1 MSALGCSWQG
11 DTSYLCWDR
20 TWLQPDQVSS
30 TSPPFLG
37 SSWSVCPSSRAS
49 PSPKQLYFKN
59 EAEPLR
65 ANYRSG
71 DGTAAQ
77 SRAPLG
83 RAHTQGHQQHQ
94 NTQAPS
100 GSYRTTRPLSCFS
113 CQPIPWIL
121 HRAKTQQSEQRLIS
135 EQPSTSP
142 APSIKHDPADAFSL
156 HLAWKSSAKHFS
168 IAAIEKKNII
178 IIIIIICKGAEI
190 KSNHRFTFW
199 ELPWEHEKVLSEGR

>member
-59 EAEPLR
+59 EAEPLHV
-65 ANYRSG
+65 NYRSG

-77 SRAPLG
+77 SRAP
-83 RAHTQGHQQHQ
+83 RALLTPRDTSSTRTHRHRQDPTEQLDPSLVFPANPSHGFCTEPKPSSQS
-94 NTQAPS
+94 S
-100 GSYRTTRPLSCFS
+100 GSFRSSLPLP
-113 CQPIPWIL
+113 Q
-121 HRAKTQQSEQRLIS
+121 H
-135 EQPSTSP
+135 
-142 APSIKHDPADAFSL
+142 
-156 HLAWKSSAKHFS
+156 HL
-168 IAAIEKKNII
+168 
-178 IIIIIICKGAEI
+178 
-190 KSNHRFTFW
+190 
-199 ELPWEHEKVLSEGR
+199 

>member
-11 DTSYLCWDR
+11 DTSYLCWDG

-83 RAHTQGHQQHQ
+83 PAHTQGHQQLCAPAEHTGTVRILQ
-94 NTQAPS
+94 NNSTPLLFFLPAHPIDFARSQNPAVRAAAHFGAAFHFPS
-100 GSYRTTRPLSCFS
+100 TIYKTRPC
-113 CQPIPWIL
+113 
-121 HRAKTQQSEQRLIS
+121 
-135 EQPSTSP
+135 
-142 APSIKHDPADAFSL
+142 
-156 HLAWKSSAKHFS
+156 
-168 IAAIEKKNII
+168 
-178 IIIIIICKGAEI
+178 
-190 KSNHRFTFW
+190 
-199 ELPWEHEKVLSEGR
+199 